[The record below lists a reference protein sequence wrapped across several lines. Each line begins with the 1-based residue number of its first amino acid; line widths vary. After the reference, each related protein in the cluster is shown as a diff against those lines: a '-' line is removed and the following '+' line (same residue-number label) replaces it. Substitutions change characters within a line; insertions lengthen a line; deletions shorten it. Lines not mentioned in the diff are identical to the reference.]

1 MVGFVSLKMA
11 TEAETCHS
19 WGGFRRSRRE
29 VERGWCCKGKAS
41 VNHFHLCL
49 QRDLKENWITTVDEI
64 LCQSNRQLWRSI
76 KKVSKLLRSCLQQVR
91 SFCPGILVTKNL
103 ISYRA
108 RVLYELTQYP
118 KLRAQ
123 LPGTLLDLLSAAL
136 EASRFALSL
145 KQDNADILLYVVHKS
160 LGTFHG

>member
-1 MVGFVSLKMA
+1 M
-11 TEAETCHS
+11 
-19 WGGFRRSRRE
+19 
-29 VERGWCCKGKAS
+29 
-41 VNHFHLCL
+41 
-49 QRDLKENWITTVDEI
+49 
-64 LCQSNRQLWRSI
+64 
-76 KKVSKLLRSCLQQVR
+76 
-91 SFCPGILVTKNL
+91 TKNL
-103 ISYRA
+103 MSYRA